1 MLRIFTIPT
10 LVLCAALSSPAA
22 DQKQPAPKSKGELE
36 ALQQMFGAQDPDAR
50 IKAAETLLTKYA
62 DTDYKGLALYVE
74 ATGYQQKNEY
84 DKMVVYAEQ
93 AVQADP
99 KQYQAMLMLATG
111 ISQRTREF
119 DLDREE
125 KLGRAEK
132 YAKDAM
138 LIVKDLPK
146 PNPQITDEQWT
157 QAKNDYMSQGH
168 EALGYAARA
177 RKNFDVAIAELKEAV
192 NLSPVPVT
200 MIQLAATYDQAKKPD
215 DALPLLEKVM
225 AMPDVSPSIKQFAQ
239 AEKVRA
245 TQLKSG
251 GANPASSPAQSQA
264 PPQVE
269 IKKQ

>member
-1 MLRIFTIPT
+1 MLRIMTIPM
-10 LVLCAALSSPAA
+10 LALCAALSMPA
-22 DQKQPAPKSKGELE
+22 DQKQPSPKSKGERD
-36 ALQQMFGAQDPDAR
+36 ALQEMFGAQDPDAR
-50 IKAAETLLTKYA
+50 IKAAEALLTKYA
-62 DTDYKGLALYVE
+62 DTDYKGLALFVE
-74 ATGYQQKNEY
+74 ATAYQQKNDY
-84 DKMVVYAEQ
+84 DKMIVFGEQ

-99 KQYQAMLMLATG
+99 KQYQAMLLLATG
-111 ISQRTREF
+111 IAQRTREF

-138 LIVKDLPK
+138 QMVKDLPK
-146 PNPQITDEQWT
+146 PNPQLTDEQWT

-177 RKNFDVAIAELKEAV
+177 RKNYDVAIAELQEAV
-192 NLSPVPVT
+192 SLSPVPVT
-200 MIQLAATYDQAKKPD
+200 MIQLAMTYDQAKKPD
-215 DALPLLEKVM
+215 AAIPLLDKVM
-225 AMPDVSPSIKQFAQ
+225 ATPDASPSIKQFAQ

-245 TQLKSG
+245 TQMKSA
-251 GANPASSPAQSQA
+251 GANPAPSAA